1 MPYQHELDIA
11 LKAARAAADIQ
22 LENLHQ
28 KKHVEIKPDLS
39 PVTNIDKLC
48 ETTIISLLHEAF
60 PDDGFLGEETGST
73 PGSSG
78 RTWVI
83 DPLDGTRLY
92 LKKIP
97 TFSVLI
103 ALVINEEPVVGVMH
117 LPMLN
122 EVYYAAQS
130 LGAYCNEKVIHV
142 SSVNQL
148 DQAYGCAYGHIPKLH
163 EPIAKAV
170 LQQMSQWRFSQG
182 FMDAYTYGCIASGKL
197 DLCINLSD
205 KPWDCAAA
213 ACIIKEAG
221 GHYSDIH
228 GASSITSGSFVI
240 SNGLLHNKII
250 QNIETQLQ
258 PLSDPAPAE
267 G

>member
-22 LENLHQ
+22 LEYLHQ
-28 KKHVEIKPDLS
+28 EKQVEIKSDLT
-39 PVTNIDKLC
+39 PVSDVDKQC
-48 ETTIISLLHEAF
+48 ETAIISMLRDAF
-60 PDDGFLGEETGST
+60 PDDGFLGEETGLT
-73 PGSSG
+73 PGASG
-78 RTWVI
+78 RTWII

-103 ALVINEEPVVGVMH
+103 ALVVDEEPVVGVMH
-117 LPMLN
+117 LPLLK
-122 EVYYAAQS
+122 EVYYAAKT

-142 SSVNQL
+142 SKVDQL

-163 EPIAKAV
+163 EPTAQAV
-170 LQQMSQWRFSQG
+170 LEQMNQWRFSQG

-197 DLCINLSD
+197 DLCLNLSD
-205 KPWDCAAA
+205 QPWDCAAA

-221 GHYSDIH
+221 GHYSDIN
-228 GASSITSGSFVI
+228 GDSSIYNGSFVI
-240 SNGLLHNKII
+240 SNGLLHNEAI
-250 QNIETQLQ
+250 QNIAGQLH
-258 PLSDPAPAE
+258 PLGDPAPTE

>member
-1 MPYQHELDIA
+1 MAYQHELDIA
-11 LKAARAAADIQ
+11 LKAARAAAEIQ

-28 KKHVEIKPDLS
+28 EKKIEFKDDSS
-39 PVTNIDKLC
+39 PVTHIDKLC
-48 ETTIISLLHEAF
+48 EKIIIDMLHEAF
-60 PDDGFLGEETGST
+60 PEDGFLGEETGNT

-78 RTWVI
+78 RTWII

-92 LKKIP
+92 IKKIP

-103 ALVINEEPVVGVMH
+103 ALVDEERPVVGVMH

-122 EVYYAAQS
+122 EVYYAAES

-142 SSVNQL
+142 SGVNRL
-148 DQAYGCAYGHIPKLH
+148 DQAYGCAYGHIPQLQ
-163 EPIAKAV
+163 EATAQAV
-170 LQQMSQWRFSQG
+170 LVQMNQWRFSQG

-197 DLCINLSD
+197 DLCLNLSD

-221 GHYSDIH
+221 GQYSDIH
-228 GASSITSGSFVI
+228 GNQSIFNGSFVI
-240 SNGLLHNKII
+240 SNGLLHNEAI
-250 QNIETQLQ
+250 QNIAAQLQ
-258 PLSDPAPAE
+258 PLNDPAPT
-267 G
+267 GG